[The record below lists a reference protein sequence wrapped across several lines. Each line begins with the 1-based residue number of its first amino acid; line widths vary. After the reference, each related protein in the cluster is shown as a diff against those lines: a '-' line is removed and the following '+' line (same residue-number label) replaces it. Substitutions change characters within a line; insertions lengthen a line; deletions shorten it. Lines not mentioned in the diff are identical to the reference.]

1 MKRTK
6 EQGITLIALVITII
20 VLLILAGVVL
30 ATLTGNSSIIDNA
43 NYAVGE
49 YSKSANADQNVLNKV
64 EDLFAKYMGTE
75 TKYTITY
82 NANGGTGT
90 MEEEEASRTA
100 TSTFIPPEGKQ
111 FKEWNTAADGSGTS
125 YAAGAQI
132 PSNVDLYAIWYDPLS
147 AHVSVGDYIEYNPTL
162 GVTNQSLINYT
173 SSVGTI
179 KVKSGN
185 DYVLN
190 EDGTNTESFV
200 YNGAYNLIN
209 QNGEIVTEGY
219 TVESDIPG
227 NGYGNQE
234 FEASSTN
241 NLWLVLG
248 IDEETGMIKIVPD
261 SAILTKTSQLFT
273 LKGLRGYKNGE
284 TELDNISRIF
294 GYGQGADS
302 SKTRSIRLDE
312 INVLTHYS
320 PSSRSYTIE
329 GINKT
334 FNDNSCYYTDDDDGY
349 GHDIYTCD
357 NDKINNLI
365 YIGKNNWIAN
375 KVVVCEEH
383 YGEAVGF
390 SVSCAC
396 EGYFANAI
404 RYGYDLFEVNDERR

>member
-1 MKRTK
+1 MRRTK
-6 EQGITLIALVITII
+6 EQGITLIALVITIV

-43 NYAVGE
+43 NHAVGE
-49 YSKSANADQNVLNKV
+49 YNKSANSDQNVITQI
-64 EDLFAKYMGTE
+64 EDLFAQYLEGDAEYK
-75 TKYTITY
+75 ITY

-90 MEEEEASRTA
+90 MDEETASRTA
-100 TSTFIPPEGKQ
+100 TSTFTPPEGKV

-125 YAAGAQI
+125 YAAGAQV
-132 PSNVDLYAIWYDPLS
+132 PSDVDLYAIWIIPLS
-147 AHVSVGDYIEYNPTL
+147 AQVQIGDYIEYNPTL

-173 SSVGTI
+173 SPVGTI
-179 KVKSGN
+179 KIKSGN

-312 INVLTHYS
+312 INELTHYS
-320 PSSRSYTIE
+320 PSSFSYSLN

-334 FNDNSCYYTDDDDGY
+334 WNINACYYTDDDDGY
-349 GHDIYTCD
+349 DHGSYPCD

-365 YIGKNNWIAN
+365 YIGKKNWIAN
-375 KVVVCEEH
+375 KVTYCDYE
-383 YGEAVGF
+383 GKVGF

-396 EGYFANAI
+396 SGEWANGI
-404 RYGYDLFEVNDERR
+404 TYGYSLWEVSDIRR